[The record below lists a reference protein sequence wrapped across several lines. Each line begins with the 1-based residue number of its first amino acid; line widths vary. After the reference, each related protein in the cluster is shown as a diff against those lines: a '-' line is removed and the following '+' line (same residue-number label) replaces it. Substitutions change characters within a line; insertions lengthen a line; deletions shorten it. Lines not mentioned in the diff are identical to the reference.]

1 MYQAPALSLFLSSLV
16 LSPLCAL
23 AHDNQ
28 GLEFTPFIGYRLDG
42 DFEQTDPATGIAT
55 ELSLEDKASFG
66 FIIAWPYSDQRQG
79 EFLLSH
85 YQTDFTNRNSA
96 TFSTSLSE
104 SKEID
109 VTYLQVGGNV
119 PLTHIPVPVKLSGGL
134 GLTYLAPENSRFDSE
149 SQFSVNL
156 GLQTRLPINKQLA
169 LRIDA
174 RIFATFF
181 DSDGELF
188 CSNQGCIASV
198 SSDLWLQGEL
208 TAGLSFSF

>member
-1 MYQAPALSLFLSSLV
+1 MVKAPALSLFLSTLV
-16 LSPLCAL
+16 LSPLNTF

-28 GLEFTPFIGYRLDG
+28 KLEFTPFIGYRLDG
-42 DFEQTDPATGIAT
+42 DFNQTDPTTGIET
-55 ELSLEDKASFG
+55 ELSLQDASSYG
-66 FIIAWPYSDQRQG
+66 FIIAWPYSDHRQG
-79 EFLLSH
+79 EFMISH
-85 YQTDFTNRNSA
+85 YQTDFTSHNPASFSA
-96 TFSTSLSE
+96 NN
-104 SKEID
+104 EID

-119 PLTHIPVPVKLSGGL
+119 PLSHALVPFSLSGGL
-134 GLTYLAPENSRFDSE
+134 GLTYLAPKSSRFDSE

-156 GLQTRLPINKQLA
+156 GLQTRLPINEQLA

-198 SSDLWLQGEL
+198 SSDLWLQGEIS
-208 TAGLSFSF
+208 AGLSFKF